1 MTLNTARGKGHRR
14 IVIALVAVALSSVAC
29 GGTPDVAAWKKAG
42 LPEWLPPY
50 PGTEPVLLS
59 ENLSGSDL
67 VGMASFTVDT
77 DPKASGKLYKE
88 LLTAAGFKVRLFPF
102 DTPGGRTWRLE
113 GDDEADTRGIY
124 LNISPIEGGSNFV
137 LNYSEAR

>member
-1 MTLNTARGKGHRR
+1 MTPNATRGVGHQR
-14 IVIALVAVALSSVAC
+14 IAFALLIVAISLVAC
-29 GGTPDVAAWKKAG
+29 GGDPTVAAWKKAG

-67 VGMASFTVDT
+67 VGMASFTVGA
-77 DPKASGKLYKE
+77 DPKASGKLYEE
-88 LLTAAGFKVRLFPF
+88 LLSAAGFKVRLFPF

-113 GDDEADTRGIY
+113 GDNEADTRGIY
-124 LNISPIEGGSNFV
+124 LNISPTDSGSNFV
-137 LNYSEAR
+137 LNYSETQ